1 MDKQVYEFISQQ
13 NSDPIVERKN
23 CEKTDEEFPIF
34 QSEKE
39 FFVQISPTFAGQ
51 KFSIPTPRLCP
62 SEREKRR
69 TVRRN
74 ERKLYRR
81 NCDATGKP
89 IITQYAPDAP
99 YKVYDQKVWRG
110 DSWNPLDYWRNFDFS
125 KTFTENYRELYLV
138 VPKLSLYNINPT
150 NSEYCHC
157 CTDLKNCYLVT
168 GAMRDE
174 DSLYLHYADD
184 NLKCVDCYM
193 THRSEN
199 CYQCTDC
206 TDCYALQHGQ
216 NCHNSRQSFFLYG
229 CDNCHHCFGCSNL
242 VGKQYCIFNEQ
253 KTQEEYEAFMQSIH
267 LWSQKVREQY
277 AQQFQSL
284 IAQTTKPAIHGI
296 QLEKTIGN
304 FVSQCKESFMVFNG
318 ENLENCRYTF
328 WFNNAKNCQDVM
340 SRWSTGDMLYECV
353 ATGSGCTHNVAV
365 ANSHTNSYTYYSSHC
380 SYCQYCFWCTGL
392 TNQSYCIFNK
402 QYSKEEYEQ
411 IVAKIIMHMQN
422 TGEWGE
428 FFDPSLA
435 PFAYNETVAQELYPL
450 SRSNANTQWYR
461 WQDEQNT
468 VWEGNVAT
476 VPDSINDTQDD
487 ILQQIISCQTSWR
500 LFKITKQELDFYR
513 SNSIPLP
520 TQHPDMRHQSRLD
533 QRPTKNM
540 YLRTCSKTGGEII
553 SAYPAGTSF
562 PVYSMEAYQQELY
575 G

>member
-1 MDKQVYEFISQQ
+1 MDKKVYEFIARQ
-13 NSDPIVERKN
+13 NNDLIVERKT
-23 CEKTDEEFPIF
+23 CEKSGESFPVF
-34 QSEKE
+34 SSEKE
-39 FFVQISPTFAGQ
+39 FFSQISPTFAGQ
-51 KFSIPTPRLCP
+51 KFAIPYPRLCP
-62 SEREKRR
+62 EEREKRR

-89 IITQYAPDAP
+89 IITQYTPESP

-110 DSWNPLDYWRNFDFS
+110 DSWNPLDYGMDFDFT
-125 KTFTENYRELYLV
+125 KTFTENYRELYVV
-138 VPKLSLYNINPT
+138 VPKLSLYNINPE

-184 NLKCVDCYM
+184 NMKCVDCYM

-199 CYQCTDC
+199 CYQCIDC
-206 TDCYALQHGQ
+206 TDCYALKYGQ
-216 NCHNSRQSFFLYG
+216 NCHNCRQSSFMYG
-229 CDNCHHCFGCSNL
+229 CDNCSNCFACSNL

-253 KTQEEYEAFMQSIH
+253 KTKDEYEQFISSIN
-267 LWSQKVREQY
+267 LWSRTSYTDYFQK
-277 AQQFQSL
+277 FQPF
-284 IAQTTKPAIHGI
+284 IKQAVKPAIHGTK
-296 QLEKTIGN
+296 LEKSFWN
-304 FVSQCKESFMVFNG
+304 FVSECKESFMVFNG

-353 ATGSGCTHNVAV
+353 ATGSGCSNNIAV
-365 ANSHTNSYTYYSSHC
+365 VNSHTNSDMYYSSHC
-380 SYCQYCFWCTGL
+380 NYCQHCFWCTWL

-402 QYSKEEYEQ
+402 QYTKEEYEKT
-411 IVAKIIMHMQN
+411 VAKIIIHMQN
-422 TGEWGE
+422 TGERGE

-450 SRSNANTQWYR
+450 TQSQANEQGYH
-461 WQDEQNT
+461 WQDEHNT
-468 VWEGNVAT
+468 VWEGNIAT
-476 VPDSINDTQDD
+476 VPDVINDVQNT
-487 ILQQIISCQTSWR
+487 ILQQIISCEVSWR

-513 SNSIPLP
+513 INNIPVP
-520 TQHPDMRHQSRLD
+520 HKHPDIRHQERID
-533 QRPTKNM
+533 QRPEKE
-540 YLRTCSKTGGEII
+540 LHVRTCDKNGEAIL
-553 SAYPAGTSF
+553 SVYPADAPF
-562 PVYSMEAYQQELY
+562 KVYSMEAYAQELY